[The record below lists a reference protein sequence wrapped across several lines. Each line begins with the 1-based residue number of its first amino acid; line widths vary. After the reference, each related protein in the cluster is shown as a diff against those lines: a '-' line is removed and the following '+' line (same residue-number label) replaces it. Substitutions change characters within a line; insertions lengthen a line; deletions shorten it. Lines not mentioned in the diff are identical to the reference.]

1 MKHAFGVG
9 YEPIQCQ
16 DMDTKQRAGKNEKK
30 LLERNKYY
38 DVQQIFKQ

>member
-16 DMDTKQRAGKNEKK
+16 DMETKQRTGKNEKK
-30 LLERNKYY
+30 VVRKKEIL
-38 DVQQIFKQ
+38 